1 MGNKIVKERFRFR
14 TFPTEGSNHNRQ
26 KKYVKHYFVPLKNH
40 FSGNEIARFTRNA
53 SADLSVIKYLERRS
67 QYLLQNYDNHCRT
80 VSELYIMISVLSSAL
95 LKLFLK
101 HLILF
106 EDLFSFLQ

>member
-26 KKYVKHYFVPLKNH
+26 KIYVKHYFIPLKKL

-67 QYLLQNYDNHCRT
+67 YYFTAELRLPLQNSFKTIHYHFN
-80 VSELYIMISVLSSAL
+80 SVKRIIEIIFKASYSL
-95 LKLFLK
+95 
-101 HLILF
+101 
-106 EDLFSFLQ
+106 